1 MDAHKADSSAC
12 RLCRLIGVKRSSYTS
27 YIRTQAQRKQRQ
39 TEQDSE
45 QTQLDQHI
53 TEMVERYSQTIGA
66 RRIKTALKREHKLE
80 VSRRRIIERMKA
92 LGLKVITRQRYCNR
106 NVAAI
111 DDDRIAANALKRQ
124 FNVKGPN
131 QKWVADISYIRTLE
145 GWQYLA
151 VFIDLYSRRVV
162 GWAMDSRMEAQLVK
176 RALLRALWSRKPT
189 RGLIIHTD
197 QGSQFVAKAY
207 RNVLKH
213 WGIKP
218 SMSRRGNCWDNAV
231 VESFFASLKK
241 ERVYRTTYA
250 TGKQALYDVSD
261 YIGWYNHQRMH
272 STNDNYSPVEYE
284 NQWIRAM
291 KELDKKWASL
301 CTKKG

>member
-1 MDAHKADSSAC
+1 MS
-12 RLCRLIGVKRSSYTS
+12 RLCRLIGIKRSSYTS
-27 YIRTQAQRKQRQ
+27 HQQTQTERKQKQAQQQ
-39 TEQDSE
+39 QA
-45 QTQLDQHI
+45 QAQLDQLI
-53 TEMVERYSQTIGA
+53 RQLVDDYQQTIGA
-66 RRIKTALKREHKLE
+66 RRIKTALKRQHKLI
-80 VSRRRIIERMKA
+80 VSRRRIIERMNA
-92 LGLKVITRQRYCNR
+92 LGLTVVTRQRYR
-106 NVAAI
+106 HRDVAAI
-111 DDDRIAANALKRQ
+111 DDDRIAANELKRK

-131 QKWVADISYIRTLE
+131 QKWVGDITYIRTLE

-162 GWAMDSRMEAQLVK
+162 GWAMDKRMTAQLVK
-176 RALLRALWSRKPT
+176 TALLRALWSRKPT

-197 QGSQFVAKAY
+197 QGSQFVSKAY
-207 RNVLKH
+207 RKVLKH

-241 ERVYRTTYA
+241 ERVYRTSYA

-261 YIGWYNHQRMH
+261 YIGWYNHERMH
-272 STNDNYSPVEYE
+272 STNDDYSPVEYE
-284 NQWIRAM
+284 NQWNKAM
-291 KELDKKWASL
+291 QQLHKKWASL

>member
-1 MDAHKADSSAC
+1 MC
-12 RLCRLIGVKRSSYTS
+12 RLCELIGVKRSSYTS
-27 YIRTQAQRKQRQ
+27 HLQTQAERQQKQAQ
-39 TEQDSE
+39 QHQALTK
-45 QTQLDQHI
+45 LDQLI
-53 TEMVERYSQTIGA
+53 SQLVVAYNHTIGA
-66 RRIKTALKREHKLE
+66 RRIKTALKRQHQLI
-80 VSRRRIIERMKA
+80 VSRRRIIERMNV
-92 LGLKVITRQRYCNR
+92 LGLKVVTRQRYRNR
-106 NVAAI
+106 DVAAI
-111 DDDRIAANALKRQ
+111 DDDRIVANALKRE

-162 GWAMDSRMEAQLVK
+162 GWAMDKRMNAQLVK
-176 RALLRALWSRKPT
+176 TALLRALWSRKPT

-197 QGSQFVAKAY
+197 QGRQFVSKAY
-207 RNVLKH
+207 RNVLNH

-250 TGKQALYDVSD
+250 TGKHALYDVSD

-272 STNDNYSPVEYE
+272 STNDDYSPVEYE
-284 NQWIRAM
+284 NQWVKAM
-291 KELDKKWASL
+291 QDLDKKWASL

>member
-1 MDAHKADSSAC
+1 VC
-12 RLCRLIGVKRSSYTS
+12 RLCELIGVKRSSYTS
-27 YIRTQAQRKQRQ
+27 HLQSQAARQQRQ
-39 TEQDSE
+39 ALQHQEV
-45 QTQLDQHI
+45 TQLDQLI
-53 TEMVERYSQTIGA
+53 RQLVEDYDNTIGA
-66 RRIKTALKREHKLE
+66 RRIKKALKRHHKLI
-80 VSRRRIIERMKA
+80 VSRRRILERMQV
-92 LGLKVITRQRYCNR
+92 LGLKVITMQRYRNR
-106 NVAAI
+106 DVADL
-111 DDDRIAANALKRQ
+111 DDDRIAANALKRE

-162 GWAMDSRMEAQLVK
+162 GWAMDKHMKAQLVK
-176 RALLRALWSRKPT
+176 TALLRALWSRKPT

-197 QGSQFVAKAY
+197 QGSQFVSKAY

-231 VESFFASLKK
+231 VESFFATLKK

-250 TGKQALYDVSD
+250 TGKQALHDVSD

-272 STNDNYSPVEYE
+272 STNDDYSPVEYE
-284 NQWIRAM
+284 NQWNKAM
-291 KELDKKWASL
+291 QELDKKWASL

>member
-1 MDAHKADSSAC
+1 
-12 RLCRLIGVKRSSYTS
+12 LIGIKRSSYTS
-27 YIRTQAQRKQRQ
+27 HLHTQAPREQRHVQHER
-39 TEQDSE
+39 E

-53 TEMVERYSQTIGA
+53 RELVEHYRQTIGA
-66 RRIKTALKREHKLE
+66 RRIKTALKREHKLI

-92 LGLKVITRQRYCNR
+92 LGLNVITRQRYRNR

-124 FNVKGPN
+124 FDVKGPN

-162 GWAMDSRMEAQLVK
+162 GWAMDNRMEAQLVK
-176 RALLRALWSRKPT
+176 RALLRALWNRKPT

-197 QGSQFVAKAY
+197 QGSQFVSKAY
-207 RNVLKH
+207 RSVLKH

-241 ERVYRTTYA
+241 ERVYRTTYT
-250 TGKQALYDVSD
+250 TGKQALHDVSD

-272 STNDNYSPVEYE
+272 STNDDYSPVEYE
-284 NQWIRAM
+284 NQWIKAM
-291 KELDKKWASL
+291 QALDKKWASL

>member
-1 MDAHKADSSAC
+1 M
-12 RLCRLIGVKRSSYTS
+12 GVKRSSYTS
-27 YIRTQAQRKQRQ
+27 HLQSQSERLKKQ
-39 TEQDSE
+39 EQQCLLLSE
-45 QTQLDQHI
+45 LDKRICQI
-53 TEMVERYSQTIGA
+53 VEDYKNTIGA
-66 RRIKTALKREHKLE
+66 RRIKTALKRDHKLI
-80 VSRRRIIERMKA
+80 VSRKRITERMNA
-92 LGLKVITRQRYCNR
+92 LCLKVVTRQRYRNR

-111 DDDRIAANALKRQ
+111 DDDRISANVLKRE

-131 QKWVADISYIRTLE
+131 QKWVSDITYIRTLE

-162 GWAMDSRMEAQLVK
+162 GWAMDKRMTAQLVK
-176 RALLRALWSRKPT
+176 TALLRALWSRKPT

-197 QGSQFVAKAY
+197 QGSKYVSKTY
-207 RNVLKH
+207 RKVLQN

-241 ERVYRTTYA
+241 ERVYRTSYA

-272 STNDNYSPVEYE
+272 STNDNHSPVEYE
-284 NQWIRAM
+284 NQWIKAM

>member
-1 MDAHKADSSAC
+1 MDEHKAHYGVC
-12 RLCRLIGVKRSSYTS
+12 RLCRLMDLKRSSYTS
-27 YIRTQAQRKQRQ
+27 YLQSQPERAKKQAQQQKRLN
-39 TEQDSE
+39 E
-45 QTQLDQHI
+45 LDQHI
-53 TEMVERYSQTIGA
+53 TKMVEDYKNTIGA
-66 RRIKTALKREHKLE
+66 RRIKTALKRKHKLI
-80 VSRRRIIERMKA
+80 VSRRHIIERMNA
-92 LGLKVITRQRYCNR
+92 LELKVVTRQRYRNR

-111 DDDRIAANALKRQ
+111 DDDRIAANVLKRE

-162 GWAMDSRMEAQLVK
+162 GWAMDKHMSAQLVK
-176 RALLRALWSRKPT
+176 TALMRALWSRKPK

-197 QGSQFVAKAY
+197 QGSQFVSKAY

-241 ERVYRTTYA
+241 ERVYRTTYS
-250 TGKQALYDVSD
+250 TGKEALYDVTE
-261 YIGWYNHQRMH
+261 YIGWYNHKRMH
-272 STNDNYSPVEYE
+272 STNDDYSPVEYE
-284 NQWIRAM
+284 NQWIKAM
-291 KELDKKWASL
+291 KDLDKKWASL